1 MSPAICA
8 GLIRSEDRWPL
19 ALRLSLCDARL
30 HEAAKALPSMD
41 RLEPR
46 IRILLGSSIAIGPGK
61 AALLQAIGETG
72 SIAAAG
78 RRMGM
83 SYRRAWVLVKT
94 RNPCFREP
102 LVEAVKG
109 GLGGGGARLTR
120 MGERVLS
127 LYRAM
132 EDHAASAVLAD
143 MEKLRALMVP
153 EPPEG

>member
-1 MSPAICA
+1 MN
-8 GLIRSEDRWPL
+8 
-19 ALRLSLCDARL
+19 
-30 HEAAKALPSMD
+30 D

-83 SYRRAWVLVKT
+83 SYRRAWVLAKT
-94 RNPCFREP
+94 MNACFREP
-102 LVEAVKG
+102 LIEAAKG
-109 GLGGGGARLTR
+109 GIGGGGARLTA
-120 MGERVLS
+120 MGREVLA

-132 EDHAASAVLAD
+132 EDHATAAVMSD
-143 MEKLRALMVP
+143 MEKLRALMAEESP
-153 EPPEG
+153 ED